1 MNGVIEAG
9 KRKKSA
15 VYVVESSSMRH
26 GVSRSESRE
35 VREEGH
41 EMSYVGLKR
50 LGSIPQMK
58 RKLQNLK
65 QLGRVQICVLCKAL

>member
-1 MNGVIEAG
+1 
-9 KRKKSA
+9 
-15 VYVVESSSMRH
+15 MRH

-65 QLGRVQICVLCKAL
+65 QLGGGFRFAFYVKHYSSQGDFRGNESGECD

>member
-1 MNGVIEAG
+1 M
-9 KRKKSA
+9 
-15 VYVVESSSMRH
+15 
-26 GVSRSESRE
+26 SRSESRE

-65 QLGRVQICVLCKAL
+65 QLGGGFRFAFYVKYYSSQGDFRGNESGECD